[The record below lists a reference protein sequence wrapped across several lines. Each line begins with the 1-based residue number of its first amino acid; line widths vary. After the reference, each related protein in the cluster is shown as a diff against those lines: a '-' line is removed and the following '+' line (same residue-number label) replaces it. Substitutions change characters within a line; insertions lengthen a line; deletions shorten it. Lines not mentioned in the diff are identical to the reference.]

1 MGSPS
6 KARGHRYLELFLIF
20 SKISAFTLGG
30 GLAMIPLIEKE
41 VIDKKRW
48 IGGKEFLDL
57 VGITQSMPGA
67 MAINLSICVGYKV
80 AGIRG
85 AISAFLGAILPPF
98 LSIVLAASLFFAV
111 KENPLVERAFQ
122 GIRPAVVALIT
133 ISALRL
139 SRAAGV
145 GKRTVA
151 IPIGIALIVLASGLH
166 PMYMAAIGIAGSALW
181 AASGV
186 RRGRP

>member
-1 MGSPS
+1 MGSPLR
-6 KARGHRYLELFLIF
+6 AGGHRCLELFSIF

-41 VIDKKRW
+41 VVDKRGW
-48 IGGKEFLDL
+48 VGGEEFLDL
-57 VGITQSMPGA
+57 VGIAQSMPGA
-67 MAINLSICVGYKV
+67 MAINLSTCVGYKV
-80 AGIRG
+80 AGMRG
-85 AISAFLGAILPPF
+85 ATSAFLGAVLPPF
-98 LSIVLAASLFFAV
+98 LSIVLAASLLLAI
-111 KENPLVERAFQ
+111 KDDPLVERAFQ

-133 ISALRL
+133 ISVLRL

-166 PMYMAAIGIAGSALW
+166 PMHMAAVGIAASALW
-181 AASGV
+181 AAARAG
-186 RRGRP
+186 RGRP